1 MNLTKTNLFIQI
13 FLLICLTFILSTETV
28 YAADIPIFIDNVPA
42 YSEVPPFY
50 QNDTLLVPAR
60 LVSEELGAT
69 VDWRN
74 EQVSINSD
82 DCQIVL
88 YVGQNQAEVN
98 GTNQN
103 LSAPP
108 QIVQGCLFVPLRFIG
123 ENLGADVFYRDNK
136 IFIYSTEF
144 DEKIFAYD
152 KQRDEKGSYK
162 AVNLRYR
169 QFIYK
174 VENGSIIKYDETT
187 GKNIKIPIPDEVY
200 SLQAVSNTGLVYT
213 TNPYSNKRGTFYYN
227 YNNQRSVKLFTEPAW
242 LLYNSNFCKNGC
254 FYFQNYSESKK
265 NIWLVPP
272 KETKIYYAIFSV
284 DIDGTNKKE
293 IFVEEPNYDIVE
305 IKAYNGWIYYVTSIP
320 VIKDYGIDYYNGCL
334 NRIRP
339 DGTNK
344 QQLTDEYLV
353 DYRFTDEGIYY
364 ECDYGRGSGLL
375 KYEDL
380 D

>member
-213 TNPYSNKRGTFYYN
+213 TNPYS
-227 YNNQRSVKLFTEPAW
+227 
-242 LLYNSNFCKNGC
+242 
-254 FYFQNYSESKK
+254 
-265 NIWLVPP
+265 
-272 KETKIYYAIFSV
+272 KI
-284 DIDGTNKKE
+284 
-293 IFVEEPNYDIVE
+293 
-305 IKAYNGWIYYVTSIP
+305 
-320 VIKDYGIDYYNGCL
+320 
-334 NRIRP
+334 
-339 DGTNK
+339 
-344 QQLTDEYLV
+344 
-353 DYRFTDEGIYY
+353 
-364 ECDYGRGSGLL
+364 GRASCR
-375 KYEDL
+375 ERVSA
-380 D
+380 